1 MKLRNKLT
9 LLLAASA
16 IFSCTGQQEK
26 QNATTTSQVETTAV
40 ATEEIPAQDSSVVIS
55 NEVLAEDAP
64 VQDTQTNSPQ
74 NTAQKEKTA
83 PSASTHQSATQK
95 AVTKART
102 ADKNS
107 SAPAGRIGL
116 TFLKEGEK
124 KYFEER
130 QMSIHFKG
138 ITEDSRCPAG
148 VNCIWEGVA
157 VAEIT
162 FDGNEA
168 APQTVRLAS
177 TPNAGNN
184 YQHTVTYN
192 GFKISLKSVA
202 PHSVE
207 NKASLKGKYEIG
219 LLFESGNSKGGGI
232 DPRVIRS
239 APDR

>member
-1 MKLRNKLT
+1 MKIRNNLT
-9 LLLAASA
+9 LLLAATA
-16 IFSCTGQQEK
+16 MFSCTGTQEK
-26 QNATTTSQVETTAV
+26 QSSTVNSQAETTV
-40 ATEEIPAQDSSVVIS
+40 VIPAQIPAEDSTSVTSTDV
-55 NEVLAEDAP
+55 AESDAP
-64 VQDTQTNSPQ
+64 VTADQTSSSQKTVQ
-74 NTAQKEKTA
+74 NEKTGT
-83 PSASTHQSATQK
+83 SAATHQSATQK

-102 ADKNS
+102 ADQSS
-107 SAPAGRIGL
+107 SASVGRIGL
-116 TFLKEGEK
+116 TFLKVGEK

-148 VNCIWEGVA
+148 VNCVWEGVA

-162 FDGNEA
+162 FDGNEV

-219 LLFESGNSKGGGI
+219 LLFEGAKDKNLGV

-239 APDR
+239 APER